1 MVRITR
7 RFRPLI
13 LVAAVTAACGGSGS
27 SPAPA
32 AAPPTAAIDATPAS
46 FRFSDAE
53 NAPLAAVV
61 ESNEI
66 VVSGINTS
74 VPISVVG
81 GEFAIDS
88 MAFTAAAGVISN
100 GQAFKVRGTASTNY
114 DSTTDV
120 VLTIGGVS
128 DTFSISTAA
137 APSATLSVNIDVKH
151 SVGGKDVFDRQ
162 KFVTIHASNT
172 DPDWFGG
179 NAQSLNAPNA
189 RSDLIDH
196 FMDGYD
202 VYFGRDTGLMRYQLS
217 LLPEHPGKPGFV
229 DDSALTIAGNDQRVR
244 YSTDTAGRAVSGR
257 SHEDRQLD
265 AVIAAQLHPF
275 WPDGQN
281 TGSGW
286 AFSQSNT
293 NAEPLGTA
301 TGDFLAR
308 YLLNYFRSGPGNS
321 EGQPKPKY
329 FEVINEPLYELVD
342 IAASPI
348 AFDLV
353 FQFHR
358 TVAAQVRAVSSSS
371 AGDNSD
377 VLIGGYTAA
386 FPDFE
391 KDGFQRWVERH
402 QRFLDLAGADIDF
415 ISVHL
420 YDFAG
425 IQTPSGTKKRF
436 RKGSN
441 VEATLDLLEAY
452 TTSQFGSPKPLVV
465 SEYGARIHV
474 LEDEPWSPKRDGVQM
489 RGINALQVQMM
500 ERPHLILK
508 AVPFIVLKAEW
519 GRTSVPYPWRL
530 MRQAKEASGESGDEW
545 VYTDMVKHYQ
555 LWADVAGTRIDTY
568 STDPDLQ
575 VDGYLN
581 GDRLFLIVNSLE
593 FSDMRFDLEL
603 LGLGDVKVDKTT
615 IRHLMT
621 ASDGAPVLDELI
633 DQDPRSVFTLGAE
646 ATMIIEF
653 SLDRPMMP
661 SETSIES
668 KHFAQNVIAPISAG
682 QTLTFNIDGLPLNS
696 SSEAILRLGLGRA
709 HGLSLMPEILVNS
722 TAVAVPTDFRG
733 YDQNLDG
740 AGRESFFG
748 VIEVPI
754 PHQLLQSDNTIAL
767 NFPDDGGHVSSVG
780 LQIFAQSRT
789 IVRP

>member
-7 RFRPLI
+7 RFQPLI
-13 LVAAVTAACGGSGS
+13 LVTAVSAACGGSGS
-27 SPAPA
+27 SPAPT
-32 AAPPTAAIDATPAS
+32 APPPAAAIDATPAKFS
-46 FRFSDAE
+46 FSDVE
-53 NAPLAAVV
+53 NAPLAAIV
-61 ESNEI
+61 ESNQI
-66 VVSGINTS
+66 VVSEINTS
-74 VPISVVG
+74 VSISVVG
-81 GEFAIDS
+81 GEYAIDS
-88 MAFTAAAGVISN
+88 MAFTAAAGTISN
-100 GQAFKVRGTASTNY
+100 GQAFKVRGTAPSNY

-128 DTFSISTAA
+128 DTFSISTSA
-137 APSATLSVNIDVKH
+137 APSVTLSVNVDVKH
-151 SVGGKDVFDRQ
+151 SVGGEDLFDRQ
-162 KFVTIHASNT
+162 KFITIHASNT

-189 RSDLIDH
+189 RADLIDH

-217 LLPEHPGKPGFV
+217 LLPEHPGKSGFV
-229 DDSALTIAGNDQRVR
+229 DDSALTLAGNDQRNR
-244 YSTDTAGRAVSGR
+244 YSTDTGARAVSSR

-265 AVIAAQLHPF
+265 AIVAAQLHPF

-293 NAEPLGTA
+293 NSEPFGTA

-308 YLLNYFRSGPGNS
+308 YLLIFFRSGPGNS

-353 FQFHR
+353 FQFHL
-358 TVAAQVRAVSSSS
+358 TVAEQVRAASSLL

-391 KDGFQRWVERH
+391 KDGFQRWIERH
-402 QRFLDLAGADIDF
+402 KRFIDLAGADLDF
-415 ISVHL
+415 ISIHL

-425 IQTPSGTKKRF
+425 IQTADGTKKRF

-441 VEATLDLLEAY
+441 LEATLDLLEAY
-452 TTSQFGSPKPLVV
+452 TSSQFGAPKPLVV

-474 LEDEPWSPKRDGVQM
+474 LEDEAWSPQRDGIQM
-489 RGINALQVQMM
+489 RGINALQIQMM

-530 MRQAKEASGESGDEW
+530 MRQAKEAPEEIGDEW
-545 VYTDMVKHYQ
+545 VYTDMVKHFQ
-555 LWADVAGTRIDTY
+555 LWADVNGTRVDTHA
-568 STDPDLQ
+568 TDPDLQ
-575 VDGYLN
+575 VDGYLEGN
-581 GDRLFLIVNSLE
+581 RLYLIVNSLE
-593 FSDMRFDLEL
+593 FSDTRFDLEL
-603 LGLGDVKVDKTT
+603 LGLADTQIESTT

-621 ASDGAPVLDELI
+621 ASDGVPVLEELSN
-633 DQDPRSVFTLGAE
+633 QDPRSVFTLGAE
-646 ATMIIEF
+646 ATMIIELT
-653 SLDRPMMP
+653 LDQPVTP

-668 KHFAQNVIAPISAG
+668 KHFAPDLITPITAG
-682 QTLTFNIDGLPLNS
+682 QQLTFKIDGVPLTS
-696 SSEAILRLGLGRA
+696 TGEAILRLGLGRA
-709 HGLSLMPEILVNS
+709 HGLSITPEVLVNS
-722 TAVAVPTDFRG
+722 TAVAVPQDYRG
-733 YDQNLDG
+733 YDQLLDG

-754 PHQLLQSDNTIAL
+754 PHQLLQPNNTIAL
-767 NFPDDGGHVSSVG
+767 KFPDDGGHVSSIG
-780 LQIFAQSRT
+780 LQVFAQSRPV
-789 IVRP
+789 VRP